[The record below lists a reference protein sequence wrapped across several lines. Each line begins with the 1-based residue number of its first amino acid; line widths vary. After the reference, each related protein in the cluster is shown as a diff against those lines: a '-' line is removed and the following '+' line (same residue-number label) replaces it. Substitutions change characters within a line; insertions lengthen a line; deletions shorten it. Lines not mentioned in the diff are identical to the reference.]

1 MEFYLIVVD
10 VITIT
15 ISLPSITSPFRP
27 TSEPGLS
34 VLCSGDLL
42 SRSVSSE
49 EANQKGNLWANGK
62 ISSDLLLNNLKF
74 RYLESFH
81 G

>member
-34 VLCSGDLL
+34 VFFLGDLL
-42 SRSVSSE
+42 CRSMNKY
-49 EANQKGNLWANGK
+49 EANQKG
-62 ISSDLLLNNLKF
+62 DLKAKGNNF
-74 RYLESFH
+74 YLFLRVT
-81 G
+81 